1 MNNLIGLSCRGI
13 HLDIA
18 GDSAIIE
25 KSQYLTSYLSR
36 WNNSSKRLWV
46 DVDINSFNY
55 LIDFFKICKENILNP
70 SENTQNTYKLFCEE
84 IKSSPIILST
94 IENLEIKPIFNEW
107 YCSHNLVSNFDLKKP
122 WHICDGI
129 VYIIYMI
136 KETYFYN
143 QNIIIN
149 LVCGSDYRPYNGWS
163 GQATILHALY
173 IEIKFNDSPSKRI
186 DLGVQISS
194 QDELSYCP
202 THTIKHRI
210 EPVIIGSIKDIIGEL
225 DAGIEQRFYNLV
237 LNMIPGYLNPS
248 KRVNICI

>member
-1 MNNLIGLSCRGI
+1 MNLIELSCRGI

-18 GDSAIIE
+18 RDSAIIE

-46 DVDINSFNY
+46 DVDIHSFNY

-70 SENTQNTYKLFCEE
+70 SENTENTYKLFCEE

-173 IEIKFNDSPSKRI
+173 IEIKFNDNESKKI
-186 DLGVQISS
+186 ELGVQISS

-202 THTIKHRI
+202 TNTIKHRI
-210 EPVIIGSIKDIIGEL
+210 EPVIVGSIKDIVREL
-225 DAGIEQRFYNLV
+225 NAGIEQRFYNLV
-237 LNMIPGYLNPS
+237 LNMMPGYLNPS